1 MQKVNLSEAFG
12 RFDEFWS
19 PKVIGEV
26 NDCLVKLAKV
36 KGEFVWHRHEEEDE
50 LFMVVKGRFTLRF
63 RDRDVELEE
72 GELMIVPRGVEHLPV
87 ADEEAH
93 LLVFEPGTTLN
104 TGEVRSDRTVD
115 SPERLY

>member
-12 RFDEFWS
+12 RFEEFWS
-19 PKVIGEV
+19 PKIIGEV
-26 NDCLVKLAKV
+26 NDCHVKLAKV
-36 KGEFVWHRHEEEDE
+36 KGEFVWHRHEDEDE

-63 RDRDVELEE
+63 RDQDVDLEE

-104 TGEVRSDRTVD
+104 TGEERNDRTVE

>member
-1 MQKVNLSEAFG
+1 MQKINLSEAFG
-12 RFDEFWS
+12 RFEELWS
-19 PKVIGEV
+19 PKIIGEV
-26 NDCLVKLAKV
+26 NDCQVKLAKV

-50 LFMVVKGRFTLRF
+50 LFLVVKGRFTLRF
-63 RDRDVELEE
+63 RDRDVDLEE

-104 TGEVRSDRTVD
+104 TGEVRNDRTVD